1 MDGGPSLAFVLLA
14 LLSGFCAGGWLA
26 FRVNAAILRAAR
38 GQDHAARLRSSRPRR
53 LACAGAA
60 LAVLLLS
67 LLLPAQSLVLTA
79 ACAGW
84 IFVTLIPPD
93 GPKAS

>member
-1 MDGGPSLAFVLLA
+1 MDGGPSLTFVLLA

-26 FRVNAAILRAAR
+26 FRVNAALVRTAP
-38 GQDHAARLRSSRPRR
+38 GEDHTARLRASRPRR

-60 LAVLLLS
+60 AAVFLAS
-67 LLLPAQSLVLTA
+67 LLLPAQSLVISA

-84 IFVTLIPPD
+84 IFVSLIPPRQE
-93 GPKAS
+93 S

>member
-1 MDGGPSLAFVLLA
+1 MDGGPSLTFVLLA

-26 FRVNAAILRAAR
+26 FRVNSAILRTAR
-38 GQDHAARLRSSRPRR
+38 GEDRAARLRSSRPRR

-60 LAVLLLS
+60 AMVLLVS
-67 LLLPAQSLVLTA
+67 LLLPVQSLVLTA

-84 IFVTLIPPD
+84 IFVAIVQP
-93 GPKAS
+93 GGQKAS

>member
-1 MDGGPSLAFVLLA
+1 MDGGPSLTFVLLA

-26 FRVNAAILRAAR
+26 FRVNAALVRTAP
-38 GQDHAARLRSSRPRR
+38 GEDHTARLRASRPRR

-60 LAVLLLS
+60 AAVFLAS
-67 LLLPAQSLVLTA
+67 LLLPAQSLVLSA

-84 IFVTLIPPD
+84 IFVTLIPPRQE
-93 GPKAS
+93 S